1 MVELTIESGEVVKLP
16 LTVDD
21 CPASAWFKMSAYER
35 ELDLKGAECE
45 PLDFMFYIEKA
56 VNEVVPIPSS
66 IPFGLPAKLLKKKEW
81 RLEPEFIANVK
92 GKGVDTVELTVLNI
106 YRHLLWVS
114 RTCEMCA
121 FPIEYDGTLWNI
133 TPNLKNLA
141 YEGEFTAQETV
152 EVLKLQDMFEAELS
166 EARKKEFD
174 FTKIA
179 ASDYGLTKYQVAL
192 LLRPIDENGLI
203 EPLPMGEQAIEKY
216 INERVEELENLP
228 YSVIL
233 SVRFFF
239 LTTLTVLSVLIAAE
253 EILKEHSNTRPIG

>member
-1 MVELTIESGEVVKLP
+1 MVELSLDSGHIVRLP

-21 CPASAWFKMSAYER
+21 CPASAWFQMSAFER
-35 ELDLKGAECE
+35 ELDLKGADCE
-45 PLDFMFYIEKA
+45 PMDFMFYIERA
-56 VNEVVPIPSS
+56 VNELVPVPAS
-66 IPFGLPAKLLKKKEW
+66 IPFGLPAKMLKKKEW

-114 RTCEMCA
+114 RSCEMCA

-192 LLRPIDENGLI
+192 LLRPLEENGLI

-216 INERVEELENLP
+216 IEDRVKELENLP

-239 LTTLTVLSVLIAAE
+239 LSTLTALSVVWAVTETLEA
-253 EILKEHSNTRPIG
+253 HSNTPPTG